1 MHTLLRSS
9 IGRIYSFGEGRNGR
23 LGIGDTKPT
32 STPTL
37 IKSLSAAEVSITS
50 ICAAW
55 AHSLAVDQ
63 GGGVWTWGN
72 GGSGR
77 LGHGNTLDVWQP
89 RRVDVLHCG
98 KLRVVQASSAY
109 EHTAVCCSDGS
120 VWMCGLGEHGQ
131 LGLAHSATSR
141 MLTYAHICSHI
152 LTYGGQVGL
161 GHTATCTYP
170 LLLESLVSSHVKVRR
185 VACAATLPLRQHT
198 HTSAYVSILI
208 SSLIERQ
215 GA

>member
-63 GGGVWTWGN
+63 GGGVWTWGH

-98 KLRVVQASSAY
+98 KLRVVEASSAY
-109 EHTAVCCSDGS
+109 EHSAVCCSDGS
-120 VWMCGLGEHGQ
+120 VWMWGLGEHGQ
-131 LGLAHSATSR
+131 LGAAHSATAR
-141 MLTYAHICSHI
+141 MLTYAHVCSHMLAYAHVWGASRFRTHGDLHI
-152 LTYGGQVGL
+152 PSAARVSRLIARQGAWRGMRH
-161 GHTATCTYP
+161 HTA
-170 LLLESLVSSHVKVRR
+170 S
-185 VACAATLPLRQHT
+185 
-198 HTSAYVSILI
+198 TSPYAYVSI
-208 SSLIERQ
+208 RQ
-215 GA
+215 HTNL